1 MAKYDY
7 FDDIQQEI
15 RQASGAFEE
24 LEDDYRQAKR
34 QLEELYHQVEDFNHY
49 VRFENDTI
57 YEELLSKTQQSS
69 CELDQAFPESYWLF
83 NKITDDNELFL
94 RENFS
99 ILDESLDSL
108 EKGYRKDYQKQTD
121 EIDKLYTR
129 LRLLDE

>member
-1 MAKYDY
+1 MAKSDY
-7 FDDIQQEI
+7 FDDIQREI
-15 RQASGAFEE
+15 RRASGALEK
-24 LEDDYRQAKR
+24 LEDDYRQTKR

-99 ILDESLDSL
+99 ILDESLDNL

-121 EIDKLYTR
+121 EIDKLYAR